1 MTRRNVA
8 IESLDIF
15 QNTVFPT
22 EASITFDCV
31 SLSNPYMRDGFP
43 TLETEVVYSDSII
56 TKKEVNQA
64 VKGWTRALVAISQE
78 NQANG
83 IEAAE
88 DLAAT
93 VIDAAYGYQ
102 LGAVAFKPTWASG
115 DTTFRTTR
123 EGAIS
128 YFVGENDAFADLG
141 FAIGNKPDLI
151 TGERSPWVNS
161 SFDRSVMR
169 LDGDT
174 ATVQGLLYTTDAD
187 GNTSYVDKTWGF
199 QKDDA
204 GVVRII
210 LHHSSVP
217 YESVDD
223 PSVDKIKRV
232 KSKTVD
238 LSKNITLDEVYA
250 AQEAWV
256 DSLVGISQLYKEDPE
271 EAIAFAEDVIDIAYA
286 YDYGPVA
293 FKPTWAFG
301 DTTFRTDKEGALSY
315 FVGGNDAYRDLGFAI
330 GSSPDSNGDRSPWED
345 AWTENAVIRLDGDTA
360 YSMGWLYTQ
369 PENGDTTFVDKSWS
383 YKKHD
388 DGVVRI
394 VMHHSSTPYA

>member
-1 MTRRNVA
+1 M
-8 IESLDIF
+8 
-15 QNTVFPT
+15 FPS
-22 EASITFDCV
+22 EASITFDCD
-31 SLSNPYMRDGFP
+31 SFSSPYMRDGFP

-64 VKGWTRALVAISQE
+64 VKGWRRALVAISQE
-78 NQANG
+78 NQDNG

-88 DLAAT
+88 ALAAD

-128 YFVGENDAFADLG
+128 YFVGENDAFDDLG
-141 FAIGNKPDLI
+141 FALGNKPDPI
-151 TGERSPWVNS
+151 TGERSPWVRTA
-161 SFDRSVMR
+161 FDRSVLR

-187 GNTSYVDKTWGF
+187 GNTGYVDKTWGF

-217 YESVDD
+217 YESVED

-238 LSKNITLDEVYA
+238 LSQNITLQEVLD

-256 DSLVGISQLYKEDPE
+256 TALVEISQRYKDDPDD
-271 EAIAFAEDVIDIAYA
+271 AIAYAEAVIDGAYA

-301 DTTFRTDKEGALSY
+301 DSTFRPDKEGALSY
-315 FVGGNDAYRDLGFAI
+315 FVGGNDAYDDLGFGI

-345 AWTENAVIRLDGDTA
+345 AWAENAVIRLDGDTA
-360 YSMGWLYTQ
+360 YSMGWVYTQ
-369 PENGDTTFVDKSWS
+369 PENGDTGFVDKSWS

-394 VMHHSSTPYA
+394 VMHHSSSPYA